1 MLLSTKGRYGL
12 KASLELAFFY
22 GKGPINLKS
31 ISEKYS
37 IPESYLEQLLG
48 KLKKSGYIETIRGK
62 QGGYLLA
69 KEPKDITVGMI
80 LRALEGDI
88 SSSDCLKNDKCGKEN
103 TCVTRIIFE
112 DIEKSIN
119 NIIDNTTL
127 QDMVQKRNEF
137 PKEARQWEKYILTM
151 QRLQE

>member
-1 MLLSTKGRYGL
+1 
-12 KASLELAFFY
+12 
-22 GKGPINLKS
+22 
-31 ISEKYS
+31 
-37 IPESYLEQLLG
+37 
-48 KLKKSGYIETIRGK
+48 
-62 QGGYLLA
+62 
-69 KEPKDITVGMI
+69 MI

-137 PKEARQWEKYILTM
+137 PKEARQ
-151 QRLQE
+151 